1 MHCPSCGKEVPGG
14 ASFCP
19 NCGGKIPREE
29 TVEGTTQA
37 PQSGGAGETLPVAH
51 EDSSKAGEGDR
62 GARDGRSATVA
73 QPTPGAQPARAKRGR
88 RDALMTVLGVALVA
102 ALVFGVTS
110 LLGGFGGQGAAGDD
124 QQAPITEPDPDQ
136 QDGRAD
142 EEDSSSQDDGG
153 DEPGSGRFEELTV
166 SDVEV
171 DADAPEGPKVT
182 LTVTNNQDQIVVGS
196 HISVS
201 GTYTVTNNYGDE
213 VENEGNLDLI
223 CTERG
228 TREIPYLF
236 PGENELE
243 LIPTTQ
249 DNIVASYTNSYT
261 RETQSY
267 RLQDLNGIEVSVG
280 SGRLIDPDQY
290 AVLDEGDYT
299 IDLQMALDGNSPV
312 LNVALTNDT
321 DYRWRSA
328 TVYLVAVGADGRRA
342 TRIGSDSNS
351 AAFSVGPVS
360 ESYFNVG
367 EAKQMQAGYSSDL
380 DVDHFEIQ
388 RVIVEKELVE
398 TGEDE

>member
-37 PQSGGAGETLPVAH
+37 LRSGGAGETLPVAH
-51 EDSSKAGEGDR
+51 EDSSKAGDGDG

-73 QPTPGAQPARAKRGR
+73 QPTSGAQPARAKRGR
-88 RDALMTVLGVALVA
+88 RVALMTVLGVALVA
-102 ALVFGVTS
+102 ALVFGATS
-110 LLGGFGGQGAAGDD
+110 LLGGLGSQGAPNDG
-124 QQAPITEPDPDQ
+124 QQAPITESDPDQ
-136 QDGRAD
+136 QDDQTD
-142 EEDSSSQDDGG
+142 EEDPSTQDDGG

-182 LTVTNNQDQIVVGS
+182 LTVTNNQEQIVVGS
-196 HISVS
+196 YISVS

-223 CTERG
+223 CTEQG
-228 TREIPYLF
+228 DYKIPYLF

-243 LIPTTQ
+243 LIPDSQ

-267 RLQDLNGIEVSVG
+267 RLQDLNGIEVSVSSG
-280 SGRLIDPDQY
+280 SLIDPDQY
-290 AVLDEGDYT
+290 AALDEGDYT

-312 LNVALTNDT
+312 LNVTLTNDT

-342 TRIGSDSNS
+342 TRIRNDSNS

-367 EAKQMQAGYSSDL
+367 ETKQMQARYSSDL
-380 DVDHFEIQ
+380 DVDHFEVQ